1 MTRRRSRSTSDRDA
15 RRRELLDAA
24 DRAIRRD
31 GARVSMDAIATE
43 AGITK
48 PILYRH
54 FGDKGG
60 MYEALANRHVNRL
73 MRTLDEVLADADD
86 PRRQLQAT
94 IDAYLALIETEPEL
108 YRFLMHRAIAER
120 PETARAITDFT
131 HQLAGRIAVVLRDE
145 LPRLGADSGPAE
157 PYAHGLIGMIQQ
169 AGEWWLSSRSMSR
182 EQLVD
187 VLVRLLWQGFAGL
200 PDAPG

>member
-1 MTRRRSRSTSDRDA
+1 
-15 RRRELLDAA
+15 
-24 DRAIRRD
+24 
-31 GARVSMDAIATE
+31 MDAIAGE

-60 MYEALANRHVNRL
+60 LYEALANRHVNTL
-73 MRTLDEVLADADD
+73 MEMLDQALAQGDE
-86 PRRQLQAT
+86 PGHKLRVT
-94 IDAYLALIETEPEL
+94 IDAYLRLIETEPEL
-108 YRFLMHRAIAER
+108 YRFLMHRAVAER
-120 PETARAITDFT
+120 PETAQTITAFT

-157 PYAHGLIGMIQQ
+157 PFAHGVIGMIQQ

-187 VLVRLLWQGFAGL
+187 VLVRLLWNGFAGL
-200 PDAPG
+200 AEADLAPLAEVTPHDAQSRR